1 MKDIVRLSL
10 LAIALLVLG
19 CKERTEQVDSGGI
32 LLEVEFAADGIP
44 VRVSMN
50 SEAAVAGMV
59 QVPTTNIISIVADP
73 TGDVSSLMDV
83 DLEAVEVT
91 YERVDSGTRVPQ
103 PYVLNLL
110 GRITVGATL
119 TYQNLPVMSADQL
132 ENPPLSDLLY
142 ENGGFDKET
151 GDTMIRMNLYL
162 RVFGRTLTGRAVESV
177 PRPHTIEFVQ

>member
-19 CKERTEQVDSGGI
+19 CKERTDQVDSGGI

-44 VRVSMN
+44 VRVSVN
-50 SEAAVAGMV
+50 NAVLTGMV
-59 QVPTTNIISIVADP
+59 QVPTTNILSIVANP
-73 TGDVSSLMDV
+73 TGDTSSLMDV
-83 DLEAVEVT
+83 DLESVEVT

-110 GRITVGATL
+110 GRIEVGSTL
-119 TYQNLPVMSADQL
+119 TYNNLPVLSRDQL

-151 GDTMIRMNLYL
+151 GDTMIRMNLYV
-162 RVFGRTLTGRAVESV
+162 RVFGRTLTGRAVASE

>member
-1 MKDIVRLSL
+1 MKDIVRVSL

-19 CKERTEQVDSGGI
+19 CKERTEQVDSGGV

-44 VRVSMN
+44 VRVSVN
-50 SEAAVAGMV
+50 DATLTGLV
-59 QVPTTNIISIVADP
+59 QVPTTNILSVVADP
-73 TGDVSSLMDV
+73 TGDVSQLMDV

-91 YERVDSGTRVPQ
+91 YQRVDSGTRVPQ

-110 GRITVGATL
+110 GRITVGGTL
-119 TYQNLPVMSADQL
+119 TYQNLPVMSRDQL

-151 GDTMIRMNLYL
+151 GDTMIRMNLII